1 MILLRKDGDLMDK
14 EKMIETIVSESNSCG
29 IKRIQKIFAG
39 KWKII
44 ILWSLHDRTM
54 RFGELNRALGD
65 ITQSALTKQLRELEA
80 DGFIKRY
87 VYREVP
93 PRVEYS
99 LTETGSKFV
108 PLLEQINT
116 WSLENL

>member
-1 MILLRKDGDLMDK
+1 MEK
-14 EKMIETIVSESNSCG
+14 EKIIDAEVAGSASCG

-39 KWKII
+39 KWKIMI
-44 ILWSLHDRTM
+44 IWSLHDRTM

-87 VYREVP
+87 IYREVP

-99 LTETGSKFV
+99 LTETGNNFV
-108 PLLEQINT
+108 PLLKGLNT

>member
-1 MILLRKDGDLMDK
+1 MKK
-14 EKMIETIVSESNSCG
+14 EKIIDTEVACGSSCG
-29 IKRIQKIFAG
+29 ISKIQKIFAG
-39 KWKII
+39 KWKIM
-44 ILWSLHDRTM
+44 ILWKLHGRTM
-54 RFGELNRALGD
+54 RFGELNRELGD

-80 DGFIKRY
+80 DGLIKRY

-99 LTETGSKFV
+99 LTKIGNNFV
-108 PLLEQINT
+108 PLLEQINS

>member
-1 MILLRKDGDLMDK
+1 MKN
-14 EKMIETIVSESNSCG
+14 EKIIDTEVACSASCG

-39 KWKII
+39 KWKIM
-44 ILWSLHDRTM
+44 ILWTLHGRTM

-65 ITQSALTKQLRELEA
+65 ITQSALTKQLRELEE
-80 DGFIKRY
+80 DGLIKRY

-99 LTETGSKFV
+99 LTETGNKFV

>member
-1 MILLRKDGDLMDK
+1 MKH
-14 EKMIETIVSESNSCG
+14 EKIIDTEVACSSSCG

-39 KWKII
+39 KWKIM
-44 ILWSLHDRTM
+44 ILWTLHKRTM

-65 ITQSALTKQLRELEA
+65 ITQSALTKQLRELEE
-80 DGFIKRY
+80 DGLIKRY

-99 LTETGSKFV
+99 LTETGNKFV

>member
-1 MILLRKDGDLMDK
+1 MKK
-14 EKMIETIVSESNSCG
+14 ENIIDTEIAGSASCG

-39 KWKII
+39 KWKIM
-44 ILWSLHDRTM
+44 ILWSLHEKTM

-65 ITQSALTKQLRELEA
+65 ITQSALTKQLRELEE
-80 DGFIKRY
+80 DGLIKRY

-99 LTETGSKFV
+99 LTDTGNKFV

>member
-1 MILLRKDGDLMDK
+1 MKNEEIIKN
-14 EKMIETIVSESNSCG
+14 EVACSNSCG
-29 IKRIQKIFAG
+29 IKRIQKIFSG
-39 KWKII
+39 KWKIM
-44 ILWSLHDRTM
+44 ILWTLHERTM

-65 ITQSALTKQLRELEA
+65 ITQSALTKQLRELEE
-80 DGFIKRY
+80 DGLIKRY

-99 LTETGSKFV
+99 LTETGNKFV
-108 PLLEQINT
+108 PLLEQINM

>member
-1 MILLRKDGDLMDK
+1 MKQ
-14 EKMIETIVSESNSCG
+14 EKLNDAEKIENTPCG

-44 ILWSLHDRTM
+44 ILWTLHERTM
-54 RFGELNRALGD
+54 RFGELNRALED
-65 ITQSALTKQLRELEA
+65 ITQSALTKQLRELEES
-80 DGFIKRY
+80 GLIKRY

-99 LTETGSKFV
+99 LTKTGNKFI
-108 PLLEQINT
+108 PLLEKLNA

>member
-1 MILLRKDGDLMDK
+1 MKK
-14 EKMIETIVSESNSCG
+14 EKIIDTEVGCSNSCG
-29 IKRIQKIFAG
+29 IRKVQKIFAG
-39 KWKII
+39 KWKIM
-44 ILWSLHDRTM
+44 ILWTLHGRTM
-54 RFGELNRALGD
+54 RFGELNRELYE

-80 DGFIKRY
+80 DGLIKRY

-99 LTETGSKFV
+99 LTQTGNNFI
-108 PLLEQINT
+108 PLLEQINN

>member
-1 MILLRKDGDLMDK
+1 MKN
-14 EKMIETIVSESNSCG
+14 ETIIDSEVTCSSSCG
-29 IKRIQKIFAG
+29 ISKIQKIFAG
-39 KWKII
+39 KWKIM
-44 ILWSLHDRTM
+44 ILWTLHERTM

-80 DGFIKRY
+80 DGLVKRY

-99 LTETGSKFV
+99 LTETGNNFV
-108 PLLEQINT
+108 PLLEQINK

>member
-1 MILLRKDGDLMDK
+1 MKN
-14 EKMIETIVSESNSCG
+14 EKIIDTEVACSASCG

-39 KWKII
+39 KWKIM
-44 ILWSLHDRTM
+44 ILWTLHERTM
-54 RFGELNRALGD
+54 RFGELNRALED
-65 ITQSALTKQLRELEA
+65 ITQSALTKQLRELEE
-80 DGFIKRY
+80 DGLIKRY

-99 LTETGSKFV
+99 LTETGNKFV
-108 PLLEQINT
+108 PLLKQINT

>member
-1 MILLRKDGDLMDK
+1 MEK
-14 EKMIETIVSESNSCG
+14 ENIIDMEVAGGSSCG

-39 KWKII
+39 KWKIM
-44 ILWSLHDRTM
+44 ILWTLHERTM

-65 ITQSALTKQLRELEA
+65 ITQSALTKQLRELEE
-80 DGFIKRY
+80 DVLIKRY

-99 LTETGSKFV
+99 LTETGNKFV
-108 PLLEQINT
+108 PLLEQINK

>member
-1 MILLRKDGDLMDK
+1 MKN
-14 EKMIETIVSESNSCG
+14 EKIINTEVACSASCG

-39 KWKII
+39 KWKIM
-44 ILWSLHDRTM
+44 ILWTLHERTM

-65 ITQSALTKQLRELEA
+65 ITQSALTKQLRELEE
-80 DGFIKRY
+80 DGLIKRY

-99 LTETGSKFV
+99 LTETGNKFV

>member
-1 MILLRKDGDLMDK
+1 MKN
-14 EKMIETIVSESNSCG
+14 EKIIDTEVACSASCG

-39 KWKII
+39 KWKIM
-44 ILWSLHDRTM
+44 ILWTLHERTM
-54 RFGELNRALGD
+54 RFGELNRALED
-65 ITQSALTKQLRELEA
+65 ITQSALTKQLRELEE
-80 DGFIKRY
+80 DGLIKRY

-99 LTETGSKFV
+99 LTEIGNKFM

>member
-1 MILLRKDGDLMDK
+1 MEN
-14 EKMIETIVSESNSCG
+14 EKIIDTEVACSASCG
-29 IKRIQKIFAG
+29 IKSIQKIFAG
-39 KWKII
+39 KWKIT
-44 ILWSLHDRTM
+44 ILWTLHERTM
-54 RFGELNRALGD
+54 RFGELNRALEY

-80 DGFIKRY
+80 DGLIKRY

-99 LTETGSKFV
+99 LTETGNKFF
-108 PLLEQINT
+108 PLLKQINT

>member
-1 MILLRKDGDLMDK
+1 MKQ
-14 EKMIETIVSESNSCG
+14 EKLNDAEKTENTSCG

-44 ILWSLHDRTM
+44 ILWTLHERTM

-65 ITQSALTKQLRELEA
+65 ITQSALTKQLRELEEN
-80 DGFIKRY
+80 GLIKRY

-99 LTETGSKFV
+99 LTETGNKFV
-108 PLLEQINT
+108 PLLEKLNA

>member
-1 MILLRKDGDLMDK
+1 MKK
-14 EKMIETIVSESNSCG
+14 ENVIDQEVVCSASCG
-29 IKRIQKIFAG
+29 IGRIQKIFAG
-39 KWKII
+39 KWKIM
-44 ILWSLHDRTM
+44 ILWTLHGNTM

-80 DGFIKRY
+80 DGLVKRY

-99 LTETGSKFV
+99 LSDTGNNFV
-108 PLLEQINT
+108 PLLEKINA

>member
-1 MILLRKDGDLMDK
+1 MKK
-14 EKMIETIVSESNSCG
+14 EKIIAPEVACSASCG

-39 KWKII
+39 KWKIM
-44 ILWSLHDRTM
+44 ILWTLHERTM

-65 ITQSALTKQLRELEA
+65 ITQSALTKQLRELED
-80 DGFIKRY
+80 DGLIKRY

-99 LTETGSKFV
+99 LTETGNNFV

>member
-1 MILLRKDGDLMDK
+1 LKK
-14 EKMIETIVSESNSCG
+14 EELNKTEDACSTSCG

-39 KWKII
+39 KWKIM
-44 ILWSLHDRTM
+44 ILWTLHERTM
-54 RFGELNRALGD
+54 RFGELNRELGD

-80 DGFIKRY
+80 DGLVKRY

-99 LTETGSKFV
+99 LTETGNKFL
-108 PLLEQINT
+108 PLLEQINI

>member
-1 MILLRKDGDLMDK
+1 MDK
-14 EKMIETIVSESNSCG
+14 ENRSDTMVTESGACG
-29 IKRIQKIFAG
+29 IKKIQKIFAG
-39 KWKII
+39 KWKIM

-99 LTETGSKFV
+99 LTETGNKFV
-108 PLLEQINT
+108 PLLEHINT

>member
-1 MILLRKDGDLMDK
+1 MKN
-14 EKMIETIVSESNSCG
+14 EKIIDTEVACSASCG

-39 KWKII
+39 KWKIM
-44 ILWSLHDRTM
+44 ILWTLHERTM

-65 ITQSALTKQLRELEA
+65 ITQSALTKQLRELEE
-80 DGFIKRY
+80 DGLIKRY

-99 LTETGSKFV
+99 LTETGNKFV

>member
-1 MILLRKDGDLMDK
+1 M
-14 EKMIETIVSESNSCG
+14 
-29 IKRIQKIFAG
+29 
-39 KWKII
+39 
-44 ILWSLHDRTM
+44 ILWSLHERTM
-54 RFGELNRALGD
+54 RFGELNRELGD

-80 DGFIKRY
+80 DGLVKRY

-99 LTETGSKFV
+99 LTQTGNNFV
-108 PLLEQINT
+108 PLLEQINK

>member
-1 MILLRKDGDLMDK
+1 MILLSKDGISMNR
-14 EKMIETIVSESNSCG
+14 ERMIEAEVSESDSCG
-29 IKRIQKIFAG
+29 IKRIQKIFVG
-39 KWKII
+39 KWKIMF
-44 ILWSLHDRTM
+44 LWSLHDRTM

-99 LTETGSKFV
+99 LTETGNKFV
-108 PLLEQINT
+108 PFLEQINT

>member
-1 MILLRKDGDLMDK
+1 MINP
-14 EKMIETIVSESNSCG
+14 EVACSASCG
-29 IKRIQKIFAG
+29 INRIQKIFSG
-39 KWKII
+39 KWKIM
-44 ILWSLHDRTM
+44 ILWSLHGRTM
-54 RFGELNRALGD
+54 RFGELNRALRD

-80 DGFIKRY
+80 DGLIKRY

-99 LTETGSKFV
+99 LTETGNNFV

>member
-1 MILLRKDGDLMDK
+1 MNKENMIDQ
-14 EKMIETIVSESNSCG
+14 EVTCSASCG
-29 IKRIQKIFAG
+29 IGRIQKIFAG
-39 KWKII
+39 KWKIM
-44 ILWSLHDRTM
+44 ILWSLHGKTM

-80 DGFIKRY
+80 DGLIKRY

-99 LTETGSKFV
+99 LSETGNNFV